1 MCHGCGLPC
10 ATHDTITCEAI
21 GLTNGKLRAIRT
33 RTVHLLGKIDR
44 TDYYQNDLAYF
55 KKPTCIFLH
64 WALSLTDRNIS

>member
-1 MCHGCGLPC
+1 MK
-10 ATHDTITCEAI
+10 IQ
-21 GLTNGKLRAIRT
+21 KYRAIRT